1 MKRKSF
7 IIVATI
13 LVIAT
18 MGLLVT
24 SCDET
29 ASISQYS
36 PTIISITV
44 GNNNTNTDT
53 NQVAML
59 NIIQQLSQITP
70 ITNISSTIN
79 SNNEQVTD
87 VITIEKPVKLYLDSN
102 LNIHVGSFDNLF
114 SQCNNKPITTEP
126 LTVTTTVV
134 ITSTVIAK

>member
-7 IIVATI
+7 IIVAII
-13 LVIAT
+13 LAIAT

-44 GNNNTNTDT
+44 GNNNTDTST

-79 SNNEQVTD
+79 SDNQRVTD

-102 LNIHVGSFDNLF
+102 MNIHVACDSSF
-114 SQCNNKPITTEP
+114 SQCTNKPITTEP